1 MTEKLPTTLGE
12 LQTYA
17 DQVRLLERERVA
29 GVIENVRDTWVRP
42 SALNYQ
48 RELTKLV
55 ALIKGESNG
64 NV

>member
-1 MTEKLPTTLGE
+1 MTDKLPTTLGE

-17 DQVRLLERERVA
+17 DQVRLRERDRVA

>member
-1 MTEKLPTTLGE
+1 MTKLPTTVGE
-12 LQTYA
+12 LQAFA
-17 DQVRLLERERVA
+17 DEVRLRERDRVA

-55 ALIKGESNG
+55 ALIKGETNE
-64 NV
+64 

>member
-1 MTEKLPTTLGE
+1 MTKLPTTVGE
-12 LQTYA
+12 LQAFA
-17 DQVRLLERERVA
+17 DEVRLRERDRVA

-55 ALIKGESNG
+55 ALIKGESNE
-64 NV
+64 

>member
-1 MTEKLPTTLGE
+1 MTKLPTTVGE
-12 LQTYA
+12 LQAFA
-17 DQVRLLERERVA
+17 DEVRLRERDRVA

-42 SALNYQ
+42 PAFNYQ

-64 NV
+64 

>member
-17 DQVRLLERERVA
+17 EQVRLRERDRVA

-42 SALNYQ
+42 SVLNYQ

>member
-1 MTEKLPTTLGE
+1 MTEKLPTTVGE

-17 DQVRLLERERVA
+17 EQVRLRERDRVA

>member
-1 MTEKLPTTLGE
+1 MIEKLPTTVGE
-12 LQTYA
+12 LQAYA
-17 DQVRLLERERVA
+17 DQVRLRERDRCA

-55 ALIKGESNG
+55 ALIKGEQNG

>member
-1 MTEKLPTTLGE
+1 MTEKLPTTVGE

-17 DQVRLLERERVA
+17 EQVRLRERDRVA

-64 NV
+64 

>member
-17 DQVRLLERERVA
+17 EQVRLRERDRVA

-55 ALIKGESNG
+55 ALIKGQSNG

>member
-1 MTEKLPTTLGE
+1 MTEKLPTTVGE

-17 DQVRLLERERVA
+17 DEVRLRERNRVA

>member
-1 MTEKLPTTLGE
+1 VGE

-17 DQVRLLERERVA
+17 EQVRLRERERVA

>member
-1 MTEKLPTTLGE
+1 MTKLPTTVGE

-17 DQVRLLERERVA
+17 DQVRLRERERVA

>member
-1 MTEKLPTTLGE
+1 MGE
-12 LQTYA
+12 LQAYA
-17 DQVRLLERERVA
+17 DQVRLRERDRCA

-55 ALIKGESNG
+55 ALIKGEQNG

>member
-1 MTEKLPTTLGE
+1 MTKLPTTVSE
-12 LQTYA
+12 LQAFA
-17 DQVRLLERERVA
+17 DEVRLRERDRVA

-55 ALIKGESNG
+55 ALIKGESNE
-64 NV
+64 

>member
-1 MTEKLPTTLGE
+1 MTEKLPTTVGE

>member
-1 MTEKLPTTLGE
+1 MTKLPTTIGE

-17 DQVRLLERERVA
+17 EQVRLRERERVA